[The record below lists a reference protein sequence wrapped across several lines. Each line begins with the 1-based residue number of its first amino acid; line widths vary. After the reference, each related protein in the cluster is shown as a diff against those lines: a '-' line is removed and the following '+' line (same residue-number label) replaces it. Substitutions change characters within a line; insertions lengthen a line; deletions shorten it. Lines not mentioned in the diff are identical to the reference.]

1 MLSCYA
7 KFKAA
12 RGTRASD
19 KHSLRSRFFRISLA
33 SVFSSK
39 DGKFVKLFQFLRFL
53 RNSSRR
59 IWPMNASSIQRQQLA
74 NNLNISNEQNNR
86 SSSARNVGSTD
97 SEPSNNLSVLSN
109 QSHLKRSES
118 VDSIYHG
125 PYIIIYP
132 ADISEDDFLERL
144 SVYLK
149 SAEHSIFSSDLS
161 DQAY

>member
-1 MLSCYA
+1 
-7 KFKAA
+7 
-12 RGTRASD
+12 
-19 KHSLRSRFFRISLA
+19 
-33 SVFSSK
+33 
-39 DGKFVKLFQFLRFL
+39 
-53 RNSSRR
+53 
-59 IWPMNASSIQRQQLA
+59 MNASSIQRQQLA

-149 SAEHSIFSSDLS
+149 SAEHSIFSSVLMEEDYYVLGLTDKLS
-161 DQAY
+161 VLIEEVVNVLKNDILLPESKLEAYRKLWSELNPETAPVVLPRASYKQE